1 MGSSF
6 STEEI
11 FYISDIKDEK
21 IKEKTEK
28 YIKEKIEKYIDIP
41 TFQVYR
47 WYKEINPKNKKEVYL
62 LDQIALV
69 KIMKQL
75 TIDDY
80 VISYSN
86 NSFWNVSFVQKN
98 YFLT

>member
-28 YIKEKIEKYIDIP
+28 YIKEKIEKYIDNP